1 LKAVLL
7 KYLGA
12 LLTAILLILT
22 FPRFNLVWCAPVAL
36 APLLMAIA
44 REPRPWRRF
53 LLGYVAGV
61 LYWFG
66 VCYWI
71 QTVLAFYGGLSSA
84 VAWLAFL
91 LFCLIKALH
100 MGVFAMLAG
109 ILMRRCWAAA
119 AVPAVAALWV
129 AIEATHG
136 SLGFAWL
143 ALGNAG
149 IDMGLPMRLAPYT
162 SVYGLSFVFLAMA
175 TAMALALLGRPRTQ
189 LLWLLPLPFLIFLPP
204 LPDARRGHES
214 AVLVQPNISEDA
226 QWTPASVDAMQRNLA
241 ALSLRAVMTGG
252 SDHPSLVVWPEVPAP
267 LYYDADP
274 RLREYIA
281 GLARAANTNLL
292 LGVVAHTPQGAPLN
306 SAIVVSPDGRLVSRY
321 DKVNLVPFGEF
332 IPWPFDFVKRIT
344 TEAGDFTPGQQ
355 VVVSPID
362 GHKLGT
368 FICYESV
375 FPNFVRRFVAD
386 GAEVLFNI
394 SNDGYFGKSA
404 ARLQHLEIVRMRA
417 AENRR
422 WILRVTNDGITG
434 AIDPAG
440 RLRGTL
446 PLYVEAASRTGF
458 TYIAERT
465 FYTRFGDWF
474 PLLCAIVAAA
484 LLIATAITNIS
495 LDKIPRSSSPVR
507 ETGETMR
514 LREET

>member
-1 LKAVLL
+1 L

-12 LLTAILLILT
+12 LFTAILLVLA
-22 FPRFNLVWCAPVAL
+22 FPTFNLVWCAPVAL
-36 APLLMAIA
+36 APLLVAVA
-44 REPRPWRRF
+44 REPSPLRRL
-53 LLGYVAGV
+53 LLGEIAGV
-61 LYWFG
+61 VYWFG

-71 QTVLAFYGGLSSA
+71 QAVLANFGGLNAPLS
-84 VAWLAFL
+84 WLAFL

-109 ILMRRCWAAA
+109 ILMRKWWAA
-119 AVPAVAALWV
+119 PAVAALWV
-129 AIEATHG
+129 AVEATHG

-162 SVYGLSFVFLAMA
+162 SVYGLSFVFMMMA
-175 TAMALALLGRPRTQ
+175 TALALAVLGRPRVQ
-189 LLWLLPLPFLIFLPP
+189 LMWLLPLPFLIFLPP
-204 LPDARRGHES
+204 LPDARCGHDT
-214 AVLVQPNISEDA
+214 AVLVQPNISEEA
-226 QWTPASVDAMQRNLA
+226 QWTSESVDAMQRNLA
-241 ALSLRAVMTGG
+241 ALSLRAVIAGG
-252 SDHPSLVVWPEVPAP
+252 DEHPALVVWPEVPAP
-267 LYYDADP
+267 LYYDADA
-274 RLREYIA
+274 RFRGYVA

-292 LGVVAHTPQGAPLN
+292 LGVVAHTPQNAPLN
-306 SAIVVSPDGRLVSRY
+306 SAILISPDGRPVTRY

-332 IPWPFDFVKRIT
+332 VPWPFDFVKRIT
-344 TEAGDFTPGQQ
+344 TEAGDFSPGKQ

-394 SNDGYFGKSA
+394 SNDGYFGRSA
-404 ARLQHLEIVRMRA
+404 ARMQHLEIVRMRA

-422 WILRVTNDGITG
+422 WILRSTNDGITG
-434 AIDPAG
+434 TVDPAG

-458 TYIAERT
+458 SYIRDLT
-465 FYTRFGDWF
+465 FYTRYGDWF
-474 PLLCAIVAAA
+474 PILCALFAAV
-484 LLIATAITNIS
+484 S
-495 LDKIPRSSSPVR
+495 LFTYPR
-507 ETGETMR
+507 R
-514 LREET
+514 LKP